1 MHITPQLLNVIGLC
15 LNIAGSLVVALCL
28 NKFFSWIT
36 LSIGVSDMNQNATSG
51 MPIYTGHSQHTARA
65 YKIGAVRAW
74 VGVVLLI
81 SGFICQL
88 IASLSP

>member
-1 MHITPQLLNVIGLC
+1 MHMNPQHLNVIGLC

-36 LSIGVSDMNQNATSG
+36 LSIGISDMNHDPTSG

-65 YKIGAVRAW
+65 YKTGAGRAW
-74 VGVVLLI
+74 IGVVLLL

-88 IASLSP
+88 IASLNP